1 MAEIFNNYLSSF
13 NSNTSAAKNGVVVV
27 PTAVSGSN
35 VLGTSVRPVDSTAQI
50 HSIFIA
56 QFYNKSNGHFTS
68 LADNPPSAT
77 SPETESLFF
86 NLYIQSGNQRFYL
99 VSDSQLPVQNSFYL
113 EKTITLTPSQSLGI
127 QFIDGAGKNAEGR
140 NISVSISSADLTK

>member
-56 QFYNKSNGHFTS
+56 QVYNKSNGHFAS
-68 LADNPPSAT
+68 VADNPPIAT
-77 SPETESLFF
+77 TPQTESPSF
-86 NLYIQSGNQRFYL
+86 N
-99 VSDSQLPVQNSFYL
+99 
-113 EKTITLTPSQSLGI
+113 
-127 QFIDGAGKNAEGR
+127 
-140 NISVSISSADLTK
+140 